1 MFRELER
8 QTFDLSDFGLDT
20 NDDTDDPFIP
30 PEPDPGENPFVS
42 DQSNISDGGTTTG
55 NGGAEV
61 TVVVELSDTAE
72 DFLTT
77 TQKSVN
83 KKGFSIV

>member
-1 MFRELER
+1 MSI
-8 QTFDLSDFGLDT
+8 DLSPPSAPPPD
-20 NDDTDDPFIP
+20 DDPFIP

-42 DQSNISDGGTTTG
+42 DQGNISDGGTTTG
-55 NGGAEV
+55 NGGGDV
-61 TVVVELSDTAE
+61 TVLIELSDTAE